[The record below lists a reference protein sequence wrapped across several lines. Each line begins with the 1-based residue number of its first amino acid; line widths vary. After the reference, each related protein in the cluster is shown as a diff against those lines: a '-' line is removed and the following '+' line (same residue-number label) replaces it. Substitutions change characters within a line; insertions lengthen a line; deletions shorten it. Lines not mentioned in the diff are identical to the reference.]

1 MQTEAEHKLNWK
13 LMLVFASITAS
24 VESILSMC
32 VSYAL
37 FKFYAKDINHIFD
50 QEKKNL
56 RNPGLYK
63 KILEE

>member
-1 MQTEAEHKLNWK
+1 
-13 LMLVFASITAS
+13 MLVFASITAS

>member
-1 MQTEAEHKLNWK
+1 
-13 LMLVFASITAS
+13 MLIFASITAS

-37 FKFYAKDINHIFD
+37 FKFYAKDINQIFD

-56 RNPGLYK
+56 INQGLYK
-63 KILEE
+63 KVLEE